1 MSQLIWERTEDFH
14 KKVIL
19 LRLFYQYIIG
29 DAIQQKY
36 KDFLSGN
43 FAQLPTAAIYDFVFS
58 GWLTPTQCSIQE
70 FLNEILA
77 ISKKEVPGVQSFPD
91 PVETKL
97 ECVYLLYISDMV
109 ADISVLEKLSDRRP
123 HLQFL
128 LDAEGFDYT
137 QVDFSNYMW
146 ENFARHE
153 KYMNYF
159 VTHKNAIIPK
169 IQSRIEK
176 GEASE
181 TEKRI
186 LYGFLLNG
194 NEIWEI

>member
-1 MSQLIWERTEDFH
+1 M
-14 KKVIL
+14 
-19 LRLFYQYIIG
+19 
-29 DAIQQKY
+29 
-36 KDFLSGN
+36 
-43 FAQLPTAAIYDFVFS
+43 
-58 GWLTPTQCSIQE
+58 
-70 FLNEILA
+70 
-77 ISKKEVPGVQSFPD
+77 
-91 PVETKL
+91 
-97 ECVYLLYISDMV
+97 ECVYLLYINDMV
-109 ADISVLEKLSDRRP
+109 ADISVLKKLSDRRP

-128 LDAEGFDYT
+128 LDAENFDYT

-159 VTHKNAIIPK
+159 VAHKDAIIPQ

-181 TEKRI
+181 IEKRI

-194 NEIWEI
+194 NEVWKI